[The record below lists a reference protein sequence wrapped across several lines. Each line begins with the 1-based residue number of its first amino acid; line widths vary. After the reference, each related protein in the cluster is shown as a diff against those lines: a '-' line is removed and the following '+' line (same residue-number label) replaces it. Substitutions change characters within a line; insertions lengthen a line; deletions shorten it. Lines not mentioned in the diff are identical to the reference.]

1 MAHDP
6 IVLDLTGTD
15 IQGESARIREL
26 GPVAPVVLPG
36 GVPAWSVTDQAVL
49 RSLLADPR
57 VSKDP
62 RQHWAA
68 YGNGEITEAW
78 PLLPWVA
85 VDNMFTAYGPE
96 HRRLRKLVSPAFT
109 HRRTTALRPRIEEL
123 ITSLLDDLA
132 ATPPGEVADLR
143 TRYAYPV
150 PIRVITELMGVPDH
164 LGAPMHKCVD
174 GFFDTSFT
182 PEQAQANYVEMFGLV
197 SELVSYRR
205 ENPGDDITSV
215 LITTRAEDDGS
226 SLTEKELVDTLMLV
240 INAGHET
247 TVNLL
252 DQAITALLT
261 HPEQRD
267 DVVSG
272 RVPWSDLVE
281 ETLRYQAPVAHL
293 PLRYA
298 VEDIDIDGGF
308 RIPKG
313 EAILASYAGASRDPK
328 IHGETTDVFDVHRK
342 TKDQHVAFGYGAH
355 HCLGAP
361 LARME
366 ATIALPALFERF
378 PGLRFATDASELVPM
393 GSFISNGHRSL
404 PVYLDAAA

>member
-6 IVLDLTGTD
+6 IVLDLTGAD
-15 IQGESARIREL
+15 IQGESARIREQ
-26 GPVAPVVLPG
+26 GPVAQVILPG
-36 GVPAWSVTDQAVL
+36 GVPAWSATDQAVL
-49 RSLLADPR
+49 RSLLTDPR

-68 YGNGEITEAW
+68 FINGEITEAW

-109 HRRTTALRPRIEEL
+109 HRRTTALRPRIEE
-123 ITSLLDDLA
+123 ITASLLDDLA
-132 ATPPGEVADLR
+132 AAPAGAPVDLR
-143 TRYAYPV
+143 AGYAYPV
-150 PIRVITELMGVPDH
+150 PIRTITELMGVPEH
-164 LGAPMHKCVD
+164 LGPPMHKCVD

-197 SELVSYRR
+197 SELVAYRR
-205 ENPGDDITSV
+205 ERPGDDITSV
-215 LITTRAEDDGS
+215 LITTKDDDGS
-226 SLTEKELVDTLMLV
+226 RLTEKEMVDTLMLV

-252 DQAITALLT
+252 DQAIFALLT
-261 HPEQRD
+261 HPEQRA

-272 RVPWSDLVE
+272 KAPWSDLVE

-298 VEDIDIDGGF
+298 VEDIDVGGGH

-313 EAILASYAGASRDPK
+313 DAILASYAGASRDPK
-328 IHGETTDVFDVHRK
+328 VHGDTTDRFDVHRA

-361 LARME
+361 LARLE
-366 ATIALPALFERF
+366 ATVALPALFERF
-378 PGLRFATDASELVPM
+378 PNVRFATEPSELAPVA
-393 GSFISNGHRSL
+393 SFISNGHASL
-404 PVYLDAAA
+404 PVYLD

>member
-6 IVLDLTGTD
+6 IVLDLAGTD
-15 IQGESARIREL
+15 IQAESARIRER
-26 GPVAPVVLPG
+26 GPIAEVVLPG

-49 RSLLADPR
+49 RSLLADSR

-68 YGNGEITEAW
+68 FINGEITESW

-85 VDNMFTAYGPE
+85 VDSMFTAYGKD

-123 ITSLLDDLA
+123 ITDLLDDLA
-132 ATPPGEVADLR
+132 TTPPGEVADLR
-143 TRYAYPV
+143 SRYAYPV
-150 PIRVITELMGVPDH
+150 PIRVITELMGVPEH
-164 LGAPMHKCVD
+164 LGPPMHKCVD

-182 PEQAQANYVEMFGLV
+182 PEQAQANYLEMFRLV
-197 SELVSYRR
+197 SELVAYRR
-205 ENPGDDITSV
+205 EQPGDDITSV
-215 LITTRAEDDGS
+215 LITTRDEDDGS
-226 SLTEKELVDTLMLV
+226 QLTEKELVDTLMLV

-261 HPEQRD
+261 HPGQRAA
-267 DVVSG
+267 VVSG
-272 RVPWSDLVE
+272 EVPWSDLVE

-298 VEDIDIDGGF
+298 VEDIEIDGGY

-328 IHGETTDVFDVHRK
+328 IHGDTSDEFDIRRK

-361 LARME
+361 LARLE
-366 ATIALPALFERF
+366 ATMALPALFQRF
-378 PGLRFATDASELVPM
+378 PKLRFATDPEELAPV
-393 GSFISNGHRSL
+393 GSFISNGHATL
-404 PVYLDAAA
+404 PVYLDGE

>member
-6 IVLDLTGTD
+6 IVLDLAGTD
-15 IQGESARIREL
+15 IQAESARIRER
-26 GPVAPVVLPG
+26 GPIAEVVLPG

-49 RSLLADPR
+49 RSLLADSR

-68 YGNGEITEAW
+68 FINGEITESW

-85 VDNMFTAYGPE
+85 VDSMFTAYGKD

-123 ITSLLDDLA
+123 ITDLLDDLA
-132 ATPPGEVADLR
+132 TTPPGEVADLR
-143 TRYAYPV
+143 SRYAYPV
-150 PIRVITELMGVPDH
+150 PIRVITELMGVPEH
-164 LGAPMHKCVD
+164 LGPPMHTCVD

-182 PEQAQANYVEMFGLV
+182 PEQAQANYLEMFRLV
-197 SELVSYRR
+197 SELVAYRR
-205 ENPGDDITSV
+205 EQPGDDITSV
-215 LITTRAEDDGS
+215 LITTRDEDDGS
-226 SLTEKELVDTLMLV
+226 QLTEKELVDTLMLV

-261 HPEQRD
+261 HPGQRAA
-267 DVVSG
+267 VVSG
-272 RVPWSDLVE
+272 EVPWSDLVE

-298 VEDIDIDGGF
+298 VEDIEIDGGY

-328 IHGETTDVFDVHRK
+328 IHGDTSDEFDIRRK

-361 LARME
+361 LARLE
-366 ATIALPALFERF
+366 ATMALPALFQRF
-378 PGLRFATDASELVPM
+378 PKLRFATDPKELAPV
-393 GSFISNGHRSL
+393 GSFISNGHATL
-404 PVYLDAAA
+404 PVYLDGE

>member
-6 IVLDLTGTD
+6 IVLDLAGTD
-15 IQGESARIREL
+15 IQAESARIRER
-26 GPVAPVVLPG
+26 GPIAEVVLPG

-49 RSLLADPR
+49 RSLLADSR

-68 YGNGEITEAW
+68 FINGEITESW

-85 VDNMFTAYGPE
+85 VDSMFTAYGKD

-123 ITSLLDDLA
+123 ITDLLDDLA
-132 ATPPGEVADLR
+132 TTPPGQVADLR
-143 TRYAYPV
+143 SRYAYPV
-150 PIRVITELMGVPDH
+150 PIRVITELMGVPEH
-164 LGAPMHKCVD
+164 LGPPMHKCVD

-182 PEQAQANYVEMFGLV
+182 PEQAQANYLEMFRLV
-197 SELVSYRR
+197 SELVAYRR
-205 ENPGDDITSV
+205 EQPGDDITSV
-215 LITTRAEDDGS
+215 LITTRDEDDGS
-226 SLTEKELVDTLMLV
+226 QLTEKELVDTLMLV

-261 HPEQRD
+261 HPGQRAA
-267 DVVSG
+267 VVSG
-272 RVPWSDLVE
+272 EVPWSDLVE

-298 VEDIDIDGGF
+298 VEDIEIDGGY

-328 IHGETTDVFDVHRK
+328 IHGDTSDEFDIRRK

-361 LARME
+361 LARLE
-366 ATIALPALFERF
+366 ATMALPALFQRF
-378 PGLRFATDASELVPM
+378 PKLRFATDPKDLAPV
-393 GSFISNGHRSL
+393 GSFISNGHATL
-404 PVYLDAAA
+404 PVYLDGE